1 MNGLEITLDFWI
13 RFIKS
18 SFSCML
24 FCIGI
29 SMIFNN
35 SSSSSSILKNSE
47 SRFLTLFDLF
57 QMYFYILI
65 FNLALSLVRNL

>member
-1 MNGLEITLDFWI
+1 
-13 RFIKS
+13 
-18 SFSCML
+18 ML

-47 SRFLTLFDLF
+47 SRFLKLFDLF

-65 FNLALSLVRNL
+65 FNLTLSLMRNL